1 LSEAQSTGFTGPS
14 VKSQRGAPSRGDALI
29 STDRKEH
36 YVHPTD
42 HIQIVTFNLAG
53 LRPDQ
58 YAAHAQTVAPRF
70 AELSGLRSK
79 AWIADDGTNTYGGVY
94 V

>member
-1 LSEAQSTGFTGPS
+1 M
-14 VKSQRGAPSRGDALI
+14 
-29 STDRKEH
+29 
-36 YVHPTD
+36 HPTD

-53 LRPDQ
+53 LRPEQ